1 MPLYKATGNLVPHRG
16 GCLLT
21 FSSNATAFHDNL
33 QFSWH
38 LIPITDTKRQ
48 KWTSCRSSLWQ
59 RSAVKKNRQT
69 MQQHTTYCD

>member
-16 GCLLT
+16 GCLLM

-48 KWTSCRSSLWQ
+48 K
-59 RSAVKKNRQT
+59 
-69 MQQHTTYCD
+69 